1 MRSLTL
7 RQEPIGDKGDKTFT
21 FVLNGKPVFAKGGN
35 WVPVD
40 QIIGRI
46 TKERYETLI
55 RCAIDMNMNMFRVW
69 GGGFYESDVFMD
81 LCDRMGMLVWHDFM
95 FACSYY
101 PDYDEEFVE
110 SVRREAIYQVKNK
123 RGHAC
128 FIGWSGNN
136 ENYSMYEGHMKYVED
151 KFPFYGKRIYEEVLA
166 PVCAEYDPERP
177 FRLSSPY
184 GGDGADDIREGDQ
197 HFWGVYHDFHEFYGD
212 YFRIADSKASF
223 VSEFGM
229 IAPMNLESLKKCCDE
244 DQWYPQSEQW
254 KFHSNIGDN
263 FEQELTRYFGVDEP
277 CKNVPLDQY
286 ILMGQAIQAE
296 VIRYA
301 FEKYRSEKYLCS
313 GTLFWMYSD
322 CYPTSGWCFVDYYY
336 NKKPLYYYTKR
347 AFAPVGIFFNG
358 YNPNTLK
365 GMKEYRETYEQ
376 NGDTVTLTLAADR
389 YVWLCHLPHDEG
401 IFFDNNDFDLVPGE
415 PVQVT
420 VSGSAAKD
428 YRFRCLTMNDCL

>member
-1 MRSLTL
+1 
-7 RQEPIGDKGDKTFT
+7 
-21 FVLNGKPVFAKGGN
+21 
-35 WVPVD
+35 
-40 QIIGRI
+40 
-46 TKERYETLI
+46 
-55 RCAIDMNMNMFRVW
+55 
-69 GGGFYESDVFMD
+69 
-81 LCDRMGMLVWHDFM
+81 
-95 FACSYY
+95 
-101 PDYDEEFVE
+101 
-110 SVRREAIYQVKNK
+110 
-123 RGHAC
+123 
-128 FIGWSGNN
+128 
-136 ENYSMYEGHMKYVED
+136 
-151 KFPFYGKRIYEEVLA
+151 
-166 PVCAEYDPERP
+166 
-177 FRLSSPY
+177 
-184 GGDGADDIREGDQ
+184 
-197 HFWGVYHDFHEFYGD
+197 
-212 YFRIADSKASF
+212 
-223 VSEFGM
+223 M

-286 ILMGQAIQAE
+286 ILMGQTIQAE

-347 AFAPVGIFFNG
+347 AFAPVSIFFNG
-358 YNPNTLK
+358 YNPNTL
-365 GMKEYRETYEQ
+365 KEYRETYEQ
-376 NGDTVTLTLAADR
+376 NGDTVTLTLTADR